1 MVQSG
6 DEYRAGNRKRLQ
18 KYYNKHLQE
27 GKKRITALLSAEAY
41 QCIQEQQEQR
51 EDVSISALVDEAI
64 VTAFGGKVVEPFP
77 QAIVGNSHNN
87 PDITDRDAELI
98 RIYESLPGRENAQAR
113 ADALN
118 AAGVPVKGVWNKKNA
133 GDLYRDAIRKR
144 EKANG

>member
-18 KYYNKHLQE
+18 KYYSKHLQE

-41 QCIQEQQEQR
+41 QCIQEQQQGR
-51 EDVSISALVDEAI
+51 EVSISALVDEA
-64 VTAFGGKVVEPFP
+64 VRVAFGKASLTTVSEP
-77 QAIVGNSHNN
+77 VHEL
-87 PDITDRDAELI
+87 TDRDAELI
-98 RIYESLPGRENAQAR
+98 RIYESIPGRGNAQAR

-133 GDLYRDAIRKR
+133 GDLYRAAIRKR
-144 EKANG
+144 EATNV

>member
-18 KYYNKHLQE
+18 KYYSKHLQE

-51 EDVSISALVDEAI
+51 EDVSISALVDEA
-64 VTAFGGKVVEPFP
+64 VRVAFGGNIREILPQSEPDT
-77 QAIVGNSHNN
+77 A
-87 PDITDRDAELI
+87 DRDAELI
-98 RIYESLPGRENAQAR
+98 RIYESIPGRGNAQAR

-133 GDLYRDAIRKR
+133 GDLYRAAIRKR
-144 EKANG
+144 EATNV